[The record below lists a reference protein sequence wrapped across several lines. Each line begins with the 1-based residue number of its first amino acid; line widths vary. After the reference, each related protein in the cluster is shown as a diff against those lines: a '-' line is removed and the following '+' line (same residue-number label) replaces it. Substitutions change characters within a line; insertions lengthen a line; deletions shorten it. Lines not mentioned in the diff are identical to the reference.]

1 MSEMSGD
8 FSSELIILFQSSYEP
23 EEALPSNRY
32 SVLTGEQVPLE
43 DFDDPT
49 KLLEHYALTMLGKI
63 IFLEE
68 KETKRWSGLR
78 AFCRLDVSV
87 FREKD
92 SGKHNFFVNEIT
104 RSHTC
109 GLFQAWVRPGMADPL
124 FSHLCDVLHLVAANK
139 MFLLS
144 QTVP

>member
-1 MSEMSGD
+1 LWILAG
-8 FSSELIILFQSSYEP
+8 LTILFQSSYKP
-23 EEALPSNRY
+23 EASPSDRY
-32 SVLTGEQVPLE
+32 SVLTAEEVPLE

-49 KLLEHYALTMLGKI
+49 KLIEHYALTMLGKI
-63 IFLEE
+63 ILLEE

-87 FREKD
+87 FREKV

-109 GLFQAWVRPGMADPL
+109 GLFQDYVQHGLADPL
-124 FSHLCDVLHLVAANK
+124 FSHLCNVLHHVAANK
-139 MFLLS
+139 YFLLS